1 MAVSMFHEGL
11 DRYLEALIPQRPDE
25 VARMEAYA
33 AERRFPIIG
42 PHVGRLLALFARAT
56 NARTVFE
63 MGSGYGYSAY
73 WFLTGMP
80 AEGRIVLTD
89 GDAGNRD
96 RAASHLDTLGFA
108 GRYDFRVGIGQEIL
122 AREPGSFDIVYNDID
137 KEQYPEVIDVALAKL
152 RSGGL
157 FITDNVLW
165 SARVATDDAA
175 PSTTAIRTFNDHLFA
190 RADAFSAI
198 VPVRDGLA
206 VAVKL

>member
-11 DRYLEALIPQRPDE
+11 DGYLEALIPARPDE

-42 PHVGRLLALFARAT
+42 PHVGRLLALLARAT
-56 NARTVFE
+56 GARRVFE

-80 AEGRIVLTD
+80 EDGRIVLTD
-89 GDAGNRD
+89 GDAANRE
-96 RAASHLDTLGFA
+96 RAAEHLDALGFA
-108 GRYDFRVGIGQEIL
+108 GRYEFHVGIAQEIL
-122 AREPGSFDIVYNDID
+122 CGERGPFDIVYNDID
-137 KEQYPEVIDVALAKL
+137 KEQYPDVIDLAVSKL
-152 RSGGL
+152 RPGGL

-165 SARVATDDAA
+165 SARVATDDDA
-175 PSTTAIRTFNDHLFA
+175 PSTIAIRAFNERLFA

-198 VPVRDGLA
+198 VPLRDGLA